1 MPPMSRGPIRK
12 VRGSCAKS
20 RPEPAQLPRACPD
33 GELAWAG
40 RGLRHAGHWGGRARC
55 SGTLA
60 RRLRPGATLGARQG
74 LAADPGVAR
83 GDARPNPACRLFTAA
98 LLGCHIGRG
107 RVFTM
112 DLVELRLLAVGG
124 ILAVG
129 VVMSV
134 LGVLAATI
142 LEWAGQASHTRTR
155 RVAGQRAVGRM
166 QDLGAGRERC

>member
-1 MPPMSRGPIRK
+1 
-12 VRGSCAKS
+12 
-20 RPEPAQLPRACPD
+20 
-33 GELAWAG
+33 
-40 RGLRHAGHWGGRARC
+40 
-55 SGTLA
+55 
-60 RRLRPGATLGARQG
+60 
-74 LAADPGVAR
+74 
-83 GDARPNPACRLFTAA
+83 
-98 LLGCHIGRG
+98 
-107 RVFTM
+107 M

-142 LEWAGQASHTRTR
+142 LEWAGRASHTRTR